1 MESVFINISNH
12 PSSGWQ
18 SNQLSAAKLIG
29 TIYDIPFPVISPEW
43 DTQEVAV
50 LVEAYRKKVKEILHV
65 PDGKSV
71 VHVMGEA
78 VFTLM
83 FVSSLIADGY
93 TVVASTTERIVHYK
107 ENEKIAVFEFVRFR
121 EYRIES

>member
-1 MESVFINISNH
+1 MESVFINVSNH
-12 PSSGWQ
+12 PSSDWRP
-18 SNQLSAAKLIG
+18 NQLSEAKLIG
-29 TIYDIPFPVISPEW
+29 AIYDIPFPIISPDW
-43 DTQEVAV
+43 DTEEVAL
-50 LVEAYRKKVKEILHV
+50 LVDVYRKKIKEILHV

-83 FVSSLIADGY
+83 LVSSLIADGY

-107 ENEKIAVFEFVRFR
+107 ENERVSVFEFVRFR
-121 EYRIES
+121 EYRIKS